1 MLKEI
6 DLTSLTVVHFEPV
19 SIGELFAIVAVSSV
33 RVAKFRCLFTEGGN
47 VLSVELLHE
56 LTREDLY
63 ASAHRECVDRKDVLE
78 CDEQGHN
85 YAPKQLLRD
94 LILICWDTGDL
105 HLFQTIY
112 YISLNHKK

>member
-19 SIGELFAIVAVSSV
+19 SIGELFAEVAVSSV
-33 RVAKFRCLFTEGGN
+33 RVAKFRSLLLAWEGGT

-56 LTREDLY
+56 LTREDLD

-85 YAPKQLLRD
+85 YAPKELLRD

-112 YISLNHKK
+112 YKQV